1 MFLVWFDPDKRRSI
15 RTKLDDA
22 VAVYQEKFGG
32 TPDVCLVSEADRA
45 ALLAAAPVPP
55 IPLRSERFVSPNTFY
70 VGHDE
75 RPTAD
80 GPADDEASAA
90 A

>member
-22 VAVYQEKFGG
+22 VAVYLEKFGAD
-32 TPDVCLVSEADRA
+32 PDVCLVNEVDRK
-45 ALLAAAPVPP
+45 ALLATRPAPP

-75 RPTAD
+75 RQPESGAAD
-80 GPADDEASAA
+80 VAA
-90 A
+90 

>member
-1 MFLVWFDPDKRRSI
+1 MYLVWFDPDKRRSI

-22 VAVYQEKFGG
+22 MAVYREKFGDA
-32 TPDVCLVSEADRA
+32 PEICLVNEADRA
-45 ALLAAAPVPP
+45 ALLAVTPAPP

-75 RPTAD
+75 RPAEE
-80 GPADDEASAA
+80 PAAEAA
-90 A
+90 